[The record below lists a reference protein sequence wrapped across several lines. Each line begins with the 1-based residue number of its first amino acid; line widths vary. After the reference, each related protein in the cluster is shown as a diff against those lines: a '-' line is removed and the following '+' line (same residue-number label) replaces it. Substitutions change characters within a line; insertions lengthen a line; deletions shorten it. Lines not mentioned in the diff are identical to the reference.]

1 MYTSFGDM
9 MRTYYIFKINKYFS
23 YVYKNKPYKIYKTI
37 EEIYHVKEYDMV
49 LTYKIYEQVAIT
61 FSKLVLNEYLNNIY
75 KENMFYNRNNN
86 THIYTDNIEYTKL
99 VVTNSNL
106 KIKSNKNMPI
116 FLKNINNYYD
126 NIFVCD
132 FVNKDY
138 FWLDK
143 IVKKDRQNDEMIVK

>member
-1 MYTSFGDM
+1 M
-9 MRTYYIFKINKYFS
+9 MRTYYVFKINKYFS

-49 LTYKIYEQVAIT
+49 LTYKIYEQVALT
-61 FSKLVLNEYLNNIY
+61 FDKTNINNYISNIY
-75 KENMFYNRNNN
+75 RENKFYLKNNN
-86 THIYTDNIEYTKL
+86 THIYANNFEYTKL

-106 KIKSNKNMPI
+106 KIKSNVNNPI
-116 FLKNINNYYD
+116 FLKDINNYSD

-132 FVNKDY
+132 FINKDY

-143 IVKKDRQNDEMIVK
+143 VIKKDRQNDEIIVK